1 MCLHWMHRSFHLLKP
16 KMNRWRMFFSRN
28 IKMNLFLLWK
38 DTSTSSK
45 VQERKE
51 HDPVKENLPDM
62 IGHTGENNSVW
73 KIFIFSNLILD
84 INIHPNTTGSRV
96 EEELFTTWL
105 NKDEQGMDKHWRRK
119 RFGKHPDRWF
129 KVPVKTTVKQSLRNV
144 DGDDVP
150 RKRNKVI
157 VVNDHKCV
165 TGCLL
170 LCVHYMGL
178 RKHTEQMKKL
188 LNKNLLF
195 EQVLSKFQQA
205 KGFVRHRVVDPFN
218 FKPVVD
224 TDPESLYVV
233 QLSSQCDGNPE
244 SKDNFHCVSIF
255 NKLIFDNNIE
265 TPLPLSKENLDKCC
279 VGGPSYVFHHCS
291 RVVRFTP
298 TEKKKKLIVKNL
310 SQQNTLWSSNSN
322 WIFTQ

>member
-1 MCLHWMHRSFHLLKP
+1 MSPLDASIVSSLETKDESLTNVFFP
-16 KMNRWRMFFSRN
+16 KH
-28 IKMNLFLLWK
+28 K
-38 DTSTSSK
+38 DESIPFVEGYIYIVKGS
-45 VQERKE
+45 RKE
-51 HDPVKENLPDM
+51 RTRSRKRKSSRYDWTYWGKQFGLKN
-62 IGHTGENNSVW
+62 
-73 KIFIFSNLILD
+73 FIFSNLILD

-310 SQQNTLWSSNSN
+310 SQQNTL
-322 WIFTQ
+322 